1 MRVRAPC
8 SVRYDLPNWV
18 SRFIQHSAF
27 DAETKKCF
35 SAMMSGT
42 LAPGQET
49 DLHIFD
55 VTTMKTRLALTIQ
68 VPSPCQSASIDMFL
82 IYRTD
87 IFV

>member
-1 MRVRAPC
+1 
-8 SVRYDLPNWV
+8 
-18 SRFIQHSAF
+18 
-27 DAETKKCF
+27 
-35 SAMMSGT
+35 MSGT

-68 VPSPCQSASIDMFL
+68 VPSPCQSASIDIVFL
-82 IYRTD
+82 IYMTD